1 MHIFVTDMTA
11 VRPKKELGQHFLRDE
26 SIARAIV
33 DALTWKGQVLE
44 VGPGMGV
51 LTRFLVADSSL
62 QFKAVELDPES
73 VEYLRSHFPELSG
86 SLLQA
91 DFLQLPLEKVF
102 QGSFA
107 VIGNFPYNIS
117 SQIFFKILDYR
128 DAVPEVVGMLQKEVA
143 ERLASPAG
151 SKAYGILSVLLQMWY
166 DIEYLFTVEPGS
178 FLPPPKVRSAV
189 IRLRR
194 NQRTDAGC
202 DEALFKKI
210 VKATFNLRRKTIRNS
225 LRAASLP
232 CPESHYLDMRPEQLS
247 VEDFIALT
255 LLVEK
260 QL

>member
-1 MHIFVTDMTA
+1 
-11 VRPKKELGQHFLRDE
+11 
-26 SIARAIV
+26 
-33 DALTWKGQVLE
+33 
-44 VGPGMGV
+44 
-51 LTRFLVADSSL
+51 
-62 QFKAVELDPES
+62 
-73 VEYLRSHFPELSG
+73 
-86 SLLQA
+86 
-91 DFLQLPLEKVF
+91 
-102 QGSFA
+102 
-107 VIGNFPYNIS
+107 
-117 SQIFFKILDYR
+117 
-128 DAVPEVVGMLQKEVA
+128 
-143 ERLASPAG
+143 
-151 SKAYGILSVLLQMWY
+151 MWY
-166 DIEYLFTVEPGS
+166 NIEYLFTVEPGS

-202 DEALFKKI
+202 DEALLKKI